1 MNLEEIVKNA
11 RAENQS
17 AFGKVNDKRAI
28 KILRAAFKQVNS
40 QLESVK
46 DGNLTIGGLGRFV
59 IKNVE
64 HEKDGVKVTKR
75 RVIFRRGGAGKK
87 RQAESD
93 QS

>member
-11 RAENQS
+11 RADNQS
-17 AFGKVNDKRAI
+17 AFGKVSDMRAM

-40 QLESVK
+40 QLESAK
-46 DGNLTIGGLGRFV
+46 DGNVTIRGLGRFA
-59 IKNVE
+59 IKNVGR
-64 HEKDGVKVTKR
+64 EKEGVKVTKR
-75 RVIFRRGGAGKK
+75 RVIFHRHGAGTR